1 MFQLLKLQWIIPSKC
16 SKYVSNYYICYTK
29 IRTVMKNLKLVAIT
43 FVLSLTTVYS
53 KADEGMWLPFLLGRN
68 YEDMKKHGLNL
79 TAEQIYS
86 INNSSIKDAI
96 ISFNGYCTGEVI
108 SDKGLI
114 LTNHHCGYEAIA
126 DVSTKEKNHLDN
138 GFWAQNLQ
146 EEIKTSL
153 FATFIIRIEDVTEK
167 VASQLNA
174 SMTEAERNAKI
185 QEIGR
190 LLSKE
195 AVNGTHYEAF
205 VRDFFDG
212 NEFYLFVTEKF
223 LDVRLVGTPPQSAG
237 KYGGDTDNWMWPRH
251 TADFSMFRIYSGKDG
266 KPAAYTTENIPLK
279 PKHHLPIS
287 LKGVKDQDFAMIM
300 GFPGR
305 TSRYLT
311 SYGIDQT
318 VTLEKPKR
326 VELRAIRMDVMK
338 RHMDADVEV
347 RLNYSSNYASTAN
360 YWKNFQ
366 GEILQVKN
374 NKVIAK
380 KQDIEREFTDFAK
393 ANAEYAN
400 VLPTMEASYKALDKV
415 VMIKAFQAE
424 FVQSIMASN
433 IASALRAYKSSIADA
448 DRSAMILGRI
458 KDIAANYFATSH
470 MPLEAETVAELY
482 KQYLKDIPADQLGT
496 YSANLKKKGTKSI
509 NKVTKSFLTKSM
521 IFDKAKFDKFMA
533 NPSMKA
539 LNKDPFFIVISDL
552 ATAYEAAISKTE
564 IKDATENLSKATR
577 SFAKGIREMQ
587 PNKKFYPNANSTMR
601 MTYGQILPYSPAD
614 AVSYDYV
621 TSLDGM
627 FAKEDVTNPEF
638 HIDEKIRTTWKNKDW
653 GQYADAE
660 RGYVVCNFLSNNDI
674 TGGNSGSPVINADG
688 HLIGTAFDGNWE
700 AMSGNIFFEDKVQ
713 RTISCDIRY
722 LLWLVDRVYG
732 AQNIIDE
739 LTLVK

>member
-1 MFQLLKLQWIIPSKC
+1 MNRIKSGFLALI
-16 SKYVSNYYICYTK
+16 VSFSALYT
-29 IRTVMKNLKLVAIT
+29 R
-43 FVLSLTTVYS
+43 
-53 KADEGMWLPFLLGRN
+53 ADEGMWLPFLIGRN

-79 TAEQIYS
+79 TAEEIYS

-108 SDKGLI
+108 SKNGLI

-126 DVSTKEKNHLDN
+126 EASSSEKNYLDN
-138 GFWAQNLQ
+138 GFWAKNHQ
-146 EEIKTSL
+146 EEIQTNL
-153 FATFIIRIEDVTEK
+153 FATFVIRIEDVTEQ
-167 VASQLNA
+167 VAKHLNDG
-174 SMTEAERNAKI
+174 MTEAERAAKI
-185 QEIGR
+185 QEIGN

-195 AVNGTHYEAF
+195 AINGTHYEAF

-251 TADFSMFRIYSGKDG
+251 TADFSMFRIYSGKDN
-266 KPAAYTTENIPLK
+266 KPAAYSAENVPLT
-279 PKHHLPIS
+279 PRHHLPIS
-287 LKGVKDQDFAMIM
+287 LKGVKENDFAMIM

-305 TSRYLT
+305 TDRYLT
-311 SYGIDQT
+311 SYGVEQT

-326 VELRAIRMDVMK
+326 VELRAAKMEVMK
-338 RHMDADVEV
+338 KYMDADVDV
-347 RLNYSSNYASTAN
+347 RLKYSSTYAQVAN

-374 NKVIAK
+374 NKVVSK
-380 KQDIEREFTDFAK
+380 KQELENQFREFAK
-393 ANAEYAN
+393 DKSEYSNVLSLFKNSYKTLEDVVLIKAYQSEFVFTVDASVLAYRYKLYKDALNGGNEERASMILAFTNNAANAYFENAN
-400 VLPTMEASYKALDKV
+400 MNIEADIAGELFKRYIRDIPTTQQGEFTKKLGAKGGKAIDKYISSIKAKSIFFNKEKFDKFASNPSVKALDK
-415 VMIKAFQAE
+415 
-424 FVQSIMASN
+424 
-433 IASALRAYKSSIADA
+433 
-448 DRSAMILGRI
+448 
-458 KDIAANYFATSH
+458 
-470 MPLEAETVAELY
+470 
-482 KQYLKDIPADQLGT
+482 
-496 YSANLKKKGTKSI
+496 
-509 NKVTKSFLTKSM
+509 
-521 IFDKAKFDKFMA
+521 
-533 NPSMKA
+533 
-539 LNKDPFFIVISDL
+539 DPFFMVIEDV
-552 ATAYEAAISKTE
+552 
-564 IKDATENLSKATR
+564 SKAYDKALSTPEIR
-577 SFAKGIREMQ
+577 KASDDLKIANRKFTKGIREML
-587 PNKKFYPNANSTMR
+587 PNKKFYPNANSTLR
-601 MTYGQILPYSPAD
+601 MTYGQVLPYSPKD

-627 FAKEDVTNPEF
+627 FQKEDPESEEF
-638 HIDEKIRTTWKNKDW
+638 RVDPKIKEVWQKQDW
-653 GQYADAE
+653 GQYADKD

-722 LLWLVDRVYG
+722 VLWLVDRVYG